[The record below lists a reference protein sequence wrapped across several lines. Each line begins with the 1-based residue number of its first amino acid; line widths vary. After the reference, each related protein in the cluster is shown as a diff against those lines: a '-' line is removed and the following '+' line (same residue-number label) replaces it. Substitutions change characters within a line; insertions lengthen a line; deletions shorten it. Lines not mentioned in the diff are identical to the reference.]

1 MDECVE
7 DELALDLVDRAADKV
22 RNNLIYSQSTGV
34 HRILRGRMM
43 WRSCMC
49 KRGHC
54 CAPVSRYQLQ
64 SGWYAFPEEP
74 QLIPS
79 KIWFTKF

>member
-7 DELALDLVDRAADKV
+7 DELALDLLDRAADKV
-22 RNNLIYSQSTGV
+22 RNNLIYSQPTGV

-43 WRSCMC
+43 WRSRIC

-54 CAPVSRYQLQ
+54 CAPGLTLPTAKRLVRLPRR
-64 SGWYAFPEEP
+64 AP
-74 QLIPS
+74 LIAN

>member
-43 WRSCMC
+43 WRSCIC

-54 CAPVSRYQLQ
+54 CAPFSRYQLQ

-79 KIWFTKF
+79 KIWFIKF

>member
-43 WRSCMC
+43 WRSCIC
-49 KRGHC
+49 KRGH
-54 CAPVSRYQLQ
+54 
-64 SGWYAFPEEP
+64 
-74 QLIPS
+74 
-79 KIWFTKF
+79 